1 MKVLMEEKEMSVRF
15 VKSAVSAYGQ
25 TPSDESNALRLI
37 ELCGRTAYK
46 SEDKITE
53 DSAKKFVLMLKSQG
67 HLSVL
72 EHSNIVLKVQ
82 KNPAEIVPGG
92 PQPFTFSI
100 LLEALAHRISFHRVF
115 PANSGSGFVMA
126 GNFRAWIE
134 TLESLKSLEP
144 YNDFL
149 ARSLNRYFPAL
160 FPDPGQVQS
169 IPSIAVLVGEEEQ
182 LELLKTDPYF
192 DLPVFVF
199 RFVCDRGITHEV
211 VRHRVLSFTQESTRY
226 VNYENKGM
234 VLILPE
240 ELQNLYD
247 EKTCTLVSDDLL
259 AGEWRKRAELIF
271 HWYREDL
278 SRGLRPEIARDILPN
293 LLKGEIFVSG
303 RWSGWKH
310 FIMLRDSSHAH
321 PRIRFLAREV
331 RKYFESIG
339 LEC

>member
-1 MKVLMEEKEMSVRF
+1 MKVLKDNRAMSVKF
-15 VKSAVSAYGQ
+15 VKSSVSAYGLAS
-25 TPSDESNALRLI
+25 SDENSALRLI

-53 DSAKKFVLMLKSQG
+53 DSARKFVLMLKSHG

-72 EHSNIVLKVQ
+72 EHSNVVLKVQ
-82 KNPAEIVPGG
+82 KNPAEQLPGG
-92 PQPFTFSI
+92 PEPFTFPI
-100 LLEALAHRISFHRVF
+100 LLEALGHRIGFHRVF
-115 PANSGSGFVMA
+115 PADSGSGFVIA

-134 TLESLKSLEP
+134 TLDSLKSMEP
-144 YNDFL
+144 YSNFL
-149 ARSLNRYFPAL
+149 ARSLNRYFPAI
-160 FPDPGQVQS
+160 FPDPGQAQAV
-169 IPSIAVLVGEEEQ
+169 PSVATLIDEEEQ

-211 VRHRVLSFTQESTRY
+211 VRHRVFSFTQESTRY

-234 VLILPE
+234 VLIVPE
-240 ELQNLYD
+240 ELYDAYD
-247 EKTCTLVSDDLL
+247 EETCTLAPGDLL

-271 HWYREDL
+271 HWYTEDL
-278 SRGLRPEIARDILPN
+278 ARGLRPEIARDILPN

-321 PRIRFLAREV
+321 PRIRFLAKEV
-331 RKYFESIG
+331 RKYFENVG